1 MNRNNRAAFIIPL
14 ALLLYIQCS
23 SLSEGEFAGA
33 SFESTFRGALT
44 IMKANP
50 KTRFAVLDFTDS
62 AGSFTAYGK
71 VIGDE
76 TFYRLSTLK
85 GINLIE
91 RQRLASILEEHQLKQ
106 SGLISGKTGE
116 QLGQI
121 LPVDIIVVGSY
132 IFEGDRIKV
141 NGRFT
146 EIKTGEI
153 KGTFVY
159 YLNSPYGRG
168 KGIDIPDEEPSS
180 CESYEKMIE
189 PVLRDLRTPGMIE
202 NAVKTAVQI
211 PYSMKC
217 RNIHQRI
224 MSTFKRGGIYPEPY
238 KRFLHNTVISIKNP
252 EEIERKTAVF
262 YYFQS
267 DNKIDEMEWNTGIL
281 SMRNANERTIRRVV
295 YFILNRGKSQDEN
308 ILYKRIDI
316 LMALTEN
323 EAFGKPRTLTPDR
336 MFQTIFRVGP
346 PNETTRSIRLYLLEK
361 YAHLLTKDNRNLSLI
376 LSYSEKTLV
385 YEKDPR
391 ERTRLYN
398 HIRKIFSAADPRDKN
413 SPVLQLIR
421 FIFEMHQRYGKTDK
435 SELGRL
441 SMALS
446 PWFCYA
452 ATQTRRDYRL
462 RSAIRILQAYR
473 IKCGH

>member
-1 MNRNNRAAFIIPL
+1 MNRNKRAAIIIPL

-23 SLSEGEFAGA
+23 TLSEGEFDGT
-33 SFESTFRGALT
+33 SFESTFHGALT
-44 IMKANP
+44 IMKSNP
-50 KTRFAVLDFTDS
+50 KARFAVLDFTDS

-85 GINLIE
+85 GLILIE

-106 SGLISGKTGE
+106 SGLISGRMGE
-116 QLGQI
+116 LGQI

-168 KGIDIPDEEPSS
+168 SVIDIPVEEPTS
-180 CESYEKMIE
+180 CEPYEEMIE
-189 PVLRDLRTPGMIE
+189 PVMRDLRTPGMIE
-202 NAVKTAVQI
+202 NAVKTAIQI

-217 RNIHQRI
+217 RQIHQRI

-238 KRFLHNTVISIKNP
+238 KQFLHDTVISIKNP

-267 DNKIDEMEWNTGIL
+267 DKKIDEMEWNTGIL

-295 YFILNRGKSQDEN
+295 YFILNRGESQDEN

-323 EAFGKPRTLTPDR
+323 GAFGKPRTLTTDK
-336 MFQTIFRVGP
+336 MFQTIFRTGP
-346 PNETTRSIRLYLLEK
+346 PNETTRNIRLYLLEK
-361 YAHLLTKDNRNLSLI
+361 YAHLPKDNRNLSLI

-385 YEKDPR
+385 YEKDPLVR
-391 ERTRLYN
+391 ARLYN
-398 HIRKIFSAADPRDKN
+398 HIRKIFSAADPRDRN

-421 FIFEMHQRYGKTDK
+421 FIFEMHHRYGKTDK
-435 SELGRL
+435 AELSRL
-441 SMALS
+441 SLALS

-462 RSAIRILQAYR
+462 QSAVRILQAYR
-473 IKCGH
+473 IKCDR